1 MINGWSD
8 ILFRTNKV
16 ILGNQINE
24 PILLLMKKTL
34 TISFLFLIIFFP
46 FTVKA
51 QTSVAILS
59 ESVEYSYG
67 EELVFQIE
75 LDSEVSISQ
84 ITLVLQAPGISSF
97 VGEVSLNSSGQGQFV
112 YDLSQRPLPT
122 FANITY
128 SYHLVLESGES
139 FDTPAYSFTYLDNR
153 YNWQEL
159 IEDPFRIYWYEGE
172 ITLAQE
178 VLDSA
183 TRGMEQV
190 LELLQQPEENQP
202 IVIFIYS
209 SEEELQSTL
218 ASVGQTWVGGH
229 ADPELGSIVVALP
242 PGVDQSLDIQQ
253 LIPHEI
259 THILLYRFM
268 GAEYQ
273 YLPAWF
279 NEGIASQMEFFSR
292 PDYDLILEKAEKD
305 RGLIPFAHICVAFP
319 ADTDLALLS
328 YAQSDSLLDYIQR
341 NFGIAGIQA
350 MIYSYD
356 QGVSCERGVEVALG
370 TTLEEL
376 EKDWKKDVFSRAKY
390 LMYIYILIG
399 ILLILLIFLGVF
411 IFSKYKES
419 RIEQEWDND
428 E

>member
-1 MINGWSD
+1 
-8 ILFRTNKV
+8 
-16 ILGNQINE
+16 
-24 PILLLMKKTL
+24 MKKTL

-46 FTVKA
+46 FTVQA
-51 QTSVAILS
+51 QTGVDILS
-59 ESVEYSYG
+59 ESAEYSFG
-67 EELVFQIE
+67 EELVFRIE
-75 LDSEVSISQ
+75 LESEVPISQ

-97 VGEVSLNSSGQGQFV
+97 VGEVSLKH
-112 YDLSQRPLPT
+112 LPILPIPT
-122 FANITY
+122 TWLWNLGKVSIHQPT
-128 SYHLVLESGES
+128 HL
-139 FDTPAYSFTYLDNR
+139 PI
-153 YNWQEL
+153 W
-159 IEDPFRIYWYEGE
+159 II
-172 ITLAQE
+172 
-178 VLDSA
+178 
-183 TRGMEQV
+183 V

-218 ASVGQTWVGGH
+218 ASVGQTWVGCH
-229 ADPELGSIVVALP
+229 ADPELGSVVVALP
-242 PGVDQSLDIQQ
+242 PGVDQSLDIQR

-292 PDYDLILEKAEKD
+292 PDYDLILEKADKD
-305 RGLIPFAHICVAFP
+305 KGLIPFAHICVAFP

-341 NFGIAGIQA
+341 NFGIAGVQA
-350 MIYSYD
+350 MISSYD

-370 TTLEEL
+370 MTLEEL
-376 EKDWKKDVFSRAKY
+376 EKDWKQDVFSRERN

-399 ILLILLIFLGVF
+399 VLLIVLIFLSVF

>member
-1 MINGWSD
+1 MKRNLI
-8 ILFRTNKV
+8 I
-16 ILGNQINE
+16 I
-24 PILLLMKKTL
+24 ILLVVMLIPY
-34 TISFLFLIIFFP
+34 TIQ
-46 FTVKA
+46 A
-51 QTSVAILS
+51 QSGIEVLG
-59 ESVEYSYG
+59 ESVEYTFG
-67 EELVFQIE
+67 EELVFQIDLE
-75 LDSEVSISQ
+75 SEAAISQ
-84 ITLVLQAPGISSF
+84 ITLVLQAPDISSF
-97 VGEVSLNSSGQGQFV
+97 VGEVTLISPGKGQFV
-112 YDLSQRPLPT
+112 YDLSQRPLPA

-128 SYHLVLESGES
+128 SYHVVLEIGES
-139 FDTPAYSFTYLDNR
+139 FETPPYSFTYLDNR
-153 YNWQEL
+153 HNWQEL
-159 IEDPFRIYWYEGE
+159 IDEPFRIYWYEGE

-183 TRGMEQV
+183 TRGLEQV

-202 IVIFIYS
+202 IVIFVYS

-218 ASVGQTWVGGH
+218 ASVGQTWIGGH
-229 ADPELGSIVVALP
+229 ADPGLGSVVVSLP
-242 PGVDQSLDIQQ
+242 PGVDQSLEIQR

-279 NEGIASQMEFFSR
+279 SEGLASQMEFYSR
-292 PDYDLILEKAEKD
+292 PDYELILEKANGE
-305 RGLIPFAHICVAFP
+305 RGLIPFPHICVAFP

-341 NFGIAGIQA
+341 EYGVAGLQA
-350 MIYSYD
+350 MIYAYD

-370 TTLEEL
+370 ITLEGL
-376 EKDWKKDVFSRAKY
+376 EKAWKQDVFSRGTI

-399 ILLILLIFLGVF
+399 ILLVLLIFLGVF
-411 IFSKYKES
+411 IFSKFSKEN
-419 RIEQEWDND
+419 RIEQEWDNN